1 MRVYT
6 TGRMLIDAGVI
17 GDGADWTPE
26 AAYTKLCWVLSQTK
40 EHKKV
45 EKMMM
50 ENIAGEI
57 SDVSLVKEQE

>member
-1 MRVYT
+1 
-6 TGRMLIDAGVI
+6 LIDEGVI

-40 EHKKV
+40 EPKKV

-57 SDVSLVKEQE
+57 SEISAFEAQGE